1 MNDDRAVI
9 EALEDDLESQTL
21 VELTDDA
28 GRVVRFRFVA
38 AVEHEGSTYVVL
50 ADLEPTQ
57 DSEDEL
63 VLLRVETTADGQD
76 SYVMLDDE
84 DEVQAVFEKY
94 VTATLHDAL
103 DGLED
108 VALEETDIEAD
119 CACGEHGVSV
129 TPVLH

>member
-1 MNDDRAVI
+1 MSDERAVI
-9 EALEDDLESQTL
+9 DALEEDMESQTL
-21 VELTDDA
+21 VELTDDE

-76 SYVMLDDE
+76 SYVMLEDE
-84 DEVQAVFEKY
+84 AEVQAVFEKY

-108 VALEETDIEAD
+108 VELEEADAEED
-119 CACGEHGVSV
+119 CACDEHGTSAA
-129 TPVLH
+129 TVLH